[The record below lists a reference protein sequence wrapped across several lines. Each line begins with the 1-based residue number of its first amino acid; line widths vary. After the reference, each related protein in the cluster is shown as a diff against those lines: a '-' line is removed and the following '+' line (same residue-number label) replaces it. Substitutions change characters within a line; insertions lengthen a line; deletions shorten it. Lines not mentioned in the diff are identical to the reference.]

1 MDGLEIRYI
10 HFEKLITVLDNLN
23 THKYGSFYEF
33 LELDREAALRKKIE
47 FVYTPKHGSWLNMIE
62 IEFPALSNQCL
73 NRRSATKEKLEKE
86 FLAWQHK
93 RNEKKTR
100 ISWSFTVAKAREKM
114 ASHYIKFSHK
124 N

>member
-33 LELDREAALRKKIE
+33 LELDRGAALRKKIE

-62 IEFPALSNQCL
+62 IEFSALSNQCL
-73 NRRSATKEKLEKE
+73 NRRIATKEKLEK
-86 FLAWQHK
+86 
-93 RNEKKTR
+93 N
-100 ISWSFTVAKAREKM
+100 S
-114 ASHYIKFSHK
+114 
-124 N
+124 